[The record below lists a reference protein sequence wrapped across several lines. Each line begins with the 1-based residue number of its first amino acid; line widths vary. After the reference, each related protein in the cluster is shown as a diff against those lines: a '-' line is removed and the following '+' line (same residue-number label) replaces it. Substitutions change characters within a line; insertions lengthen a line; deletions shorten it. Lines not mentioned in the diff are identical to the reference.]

1 MELEK
6 LKEMLNQS
14 ATSNNE
20 VSATSLQKI
29 LNTKS
34 KSVVGKMKRNLLIEL
49 SIMVLFY
56 GYIVFKYF
64 NQMMGFIWILII
76 VELFYLIYFL
86 IKYRLLNRLECP
98 SCEIQS
104 NLKQQLN
111 TLDRL
116 LRFYLWSGVL
126 VVPMTALS
134 ACWIGY
140 TYYTSP
146 GELPQEPS
154 FLLLTSAIILAATLL
169 LCIPLYFFTKWY
181 IRKLYGAHIEKLK
194 MMMQELS
201 EDAPSISKNFK

>member
-6 LKEMLNQS
+6 LKEILNQS
-14 ATSNNE
+14 TASKNE

-29 LNTKS
+29 LSTKS
-34 KSVVGKMKRNLLIEL
+34 KSVIGKMKRNLLIEL

-56 GYIVFKYF
+56 GYIIFKHF
-64 NQMMGFIWILII
+64 NQMMGLIWLLII
-76 VELFYLIYFL
+76 VELFYLIYFM

-98 SCEIQS
+98 SCEIKS

-111 TLDRL
+111 TLERL

-126 VVPMTALS
+126 VVPVTILS

-140 TYYTSP
+140 AYTSP

-154 FLLLTSAIILAATLL
+154 FLLLTSAIILATTLL

-181 IRKLYGAHIEKLK
+181 IRKLYGNYIEKLK
-194 MMMQELS
+194 MMMHELN
-201 EDAPSISKNFK
+201 EEAPINS

>member
-14 ATSNNE
+14 TASNNE

-29 LNTKS
+29 LSTKS
-34 KSVVGKMKRNLLIEL
+34 KSVIGKMKRNLLIEL
-49 SIMVLFY
+49 SIMILLY
-56 GYIVFKYF
+56 GYVIFKYF
-64 NQMMGFIWILII
+64 NNMTAISWLLTGIELI
-76 VELFYLIYFL
+76 YLIYFM

-104 NLKQQLN
+104 NLKKQLN
-111 TLDRL
+111 TLERL
-116 LRFYLWSGVL
+116 LLFYLWSGL
-126 VVPMTALS
+126 LLLPMATLS

-140 TYYTSP
+140 AYTSP
-146 GELPQEPS
+146 GELPQDPS

-181 IRKLYGAHIEKLK
+181 IQKLYGAHIEKLK

-201 EDAPSISKNFK
+201 EDVPINS